1 MQEVMQPA
9 TVQNPNAIADAAIEN
24 RDVQGLTQIAK
35 DTIGTPAS
43 EVALRLAQ
51 TIEKGAADFNKL
63 VAPIEKAGGVG
74 TPEGRVQ
81 VANTFQTVADN
92 PQWGTALL
100 KYVMGD
106 KMGAVKQ
113 VTGGDITKKISY
125 DNSGNQIEETHNAL
139 GEALSYFD
147 PKLGR
152 NISKEEYADR
162 VGGISSWENTLKGKT
177 EALTRADSTR
187 LFVKEEEQAN
197 NWYQLLQGQKPL
209 LQENYNTL
217 QKFKT
222 DLDPKLYNQIV
233 GSVSQSMGQAN
244 SKSASK
250 SALSQLTDALARG
263 ESVKVDDRIAS
274 ALRLNPKLIGTSL
287 EVKGDQLVSK
297 DNSFKVDASKLKSLQ
312 ETDTIGSETSK
323 NAAQTMASISE
334 AERLGKLN
342 PVAAQQLRRV
352 IENSQQMGREL
363 VDATDKFGKPSF
375 ISLPTS
381 ASFVDKQAQT
391 LAQTLTGLQNAD
403 QMENYIKYRR
413 NAVEGHTRTN
423 TVPLPGQI
431 GTNYTL
437 QPLSKEI
444 RKFYA
449 DEIGK
454 VMNQEFI
461 ARKSF
466 NPQIDVSYSQP
477 EAAPVAQPARQSAP
491 VAPPKAQQ
499 KPKAKPSL
507 ADLRKQAGG

>member
-1 MQEVMQPA
+1 MQELMQPQPT

-43 EVALRLAQ
+43 DVALRLAQ

-63 VAPIEKAGGVG
+63 IAPIEKAGGIN

-81 VANTFQTVADN
+81 VATTFQSTVDN

-106 KMGAVKQ
+106 KAGAVKQ

-125 DNSGNQIEETHNAL
+125 DNNGNQIEETHNAL
-139 GEALSYFD
+139 GEALAYFD

-152 NISKEEYADR
+152 NLTKEEYAQR
-162 VGGISSWENTLKGKT
+162 VGGISSWENTLKGRT
-177 EALTRADSTR
+177 DILTRAESSK
-187 LFVKEEEQAN
+187 LFVKEEQQAN

-209 LQENYNTL
+209 LQENYNVL

-222 DLDPKLYNQIV
+222 DLDPKLYNQII

-244 SKSASK
+244 SQSNSK
-250 SALSQLTDALARG
+250 SALNQLTDALARG

-312 ETDTIGSETSK
+312 ETDSISSESSK

-342 PVAAQQLRRV
+342 PIAAQQLRRV
-352 IENSQQMGREL
+352 IENSQRMGIEL
-363 VDATDKFGKPSF
+363 ADATTNFGKPSF

-413 NAVEGHTRTN
+413 NAVDGYTRTN
-423 TVPLPGQI
+423 TVPSPGEI
-431 GTNYTL
+431 GTKYTL
-437 QPLSKEI
+437 QPLAKEI

-461 ARKSF
+461 ARRV
-466 NPQIDVSYSQP
+466 PTDAAIDVSFPQP
-477 EAAPVAQPARQSAP
+477 EAGPARPSAP
-491 VAPPKAQQ
+491 VAPPK
-499 KPKAKPSL
+499 PKARPSL
-507 ADLRKQAGG
+507 ADLKKQAGG

>member
-1 MQEVMQPA
+1 MQEFMQPA
-9 TVQNPNAIADAAIEN
+9 TVQNPNAVADAAIEN

-43 EVALRLAQ
+43 EVAMRLAK
-51 TIEKGAADFNKL
+51 TIEKGASDFNKL

-81 VANTFQTVADN
+81 VATTFQTVADN

-125 DNSGNQIEETHNAL
+125 DNNGNQIEETHNAL

-152 NISKEEYADR
+152 NVSKEEYAQR

-177 EALTRADSTR
+177 EALTRAESSK

-222 DLDPKLYNQIV
+222 DLDPKLYNEII

-244 SKSASK
+244 SRSASK
-250 SALSQLTDALARG
+250 SALNQLTDALARG

-274 ALRLNPKLIGTSL
+274 ALRMNPKLIGTSL

-323 NAAQTMASISE
+323 NVAQTMDSISA

-342 PVAAQQLRRV
+342 PIAAQQLRRV
-352 IENSQQMGREL
+352 IENSQRMGSEL
-363 VDATDKFGKPSF
+363 SDATDKFGKPSF

-461 ARKSF
+461 ARRTPSDTA
-466 NPQIDVSYSQP
+466 IDVKFPQP
-477 EAAPVAQPARQSAP
+477 EAAAQPARPSAP
-491 VAPPKAQQ
+491 VAPPK
-499 KPKAKPSL
+499 PKARPSL
-507 ADLRKQAGG
+507 ADLKKQAGG

>member
-1 MQEVMQPA
+1 MQELMQPQPVVA
-9 TVQNPNAIADAAIEN
+9 QNPNAIADAAIEN

-43 EVALRLAQ
+43 DVAIRLAQ
-51 TIEKGAADFNKL
+51 TIEKGTADFNKL

-74 TPEGRVQ
+74 TPEGNIQ
-81 VANTFQTVADN
+81 VANVFKTTADN
-92 PQWGTALL
+92 PQFGTALL
-100 KYVMGD
+100 KYVLGD

-113 VTGGDITKKISY
+113 ITGGDITKKISY
-125 DNSGNQIEETHNAL
+125 DNNGNQIEETHNAL

-147 PKLGR
+147 PQQKR
-152 NISKEEYADR
+152 NLTKEEYAQR
-162 VGGISSWENTLKGKT
+162 VGGISSWENTLKGRT
-177 EALTRADSTR
+177 EALTRAKSTE
-187 LFVKEEEQAN
+187 LFVKEEDQAN

-222 DLDPKLYNQIV
+222 DLDPKLYNQIIA
-233 GSVSQSMGQAN
+233 SVSQSMGEASSKSN
-244 SKSASK
+244 SKSA
-250 SALSQLTDALARG
+250 LNQLTDALARG

-312 ETDTIGSETSK
+312 ETDTIGSENSK

-352 IENSQQMGREL
+352 IENSQRMGTEL
-363 VDATDKFGKPSF
+363 SEATDKYGRPSF

-403 QMENYIKYRR
+403 QMESYIKYRR
-413 NAVEGHTRTN
+413 NAVEGHNRTN

-454 VMNQEFI
+454 VMGQEFT
-461 ARKSF
+461 ARRVPSDTA
-466 NPQIDVSYSQP
+466 IDVQFPQP
-477 EAAPVAQPARQSAP
+477 EAGP
-491 VAPPKAQQ
+491 VAPPRAAPKSGSA
-499 KPKAKPSL
+499 PKARPSL
-507 ADLRKQAGG
+507 ADLKKQAGG

>member
-1 MQEVMQPA
+1 MQELMQPQPA
-9 TVQNPNAIADAAIEN
+9 TVPNPNAIADAAIEN

-43 EVALRLAQ
+43 DVAMRLAQ

-74 TPEGRVQ
+74 TPQGNIQ
-81 VANTFQTVADN
+81 VANVFQSTVDN
-92 PQWGTALL
+92 PRFGTALL
-100 KYVMGD
+100 KYVLGD

-113 VTGGDITKKISY
+113 ITGGDITKKISY
-125 DNSGNQIEETHNAL
+125 DNNGNQIEETHNAL

-147 PKLGR
+147 PQQKR
-152 NISKEEYADR
+152 NLTKEEYAQR
-162 VGGISSWENTLKGKT
+162 VGGISSWENTLKGRT
-177 EALTRADSTR
+177 EALTREESTK
-187 LFVKEEEQAN
+187 LFVKEEQQAN

-217 QKFKT
+217 QRFKT
-222 DLDPKLYNQIV
+222 DLDPTLYNKIIA
-233 GSVSQSMGQAN
+233 SVSQSLGEASSKSN
-244 SKSASK
+244 SKSA
-250 SALSQLTDALARG
+250 LNQLTDALARG

-297 DNSFKVDASKLKSLQ
+297 DNSFKVDAGKLKSLQ
-312 ETDTIGSETSK
+312 ETDTIGSENSK
-323 NAAQTMASISE
+323 NAAQTMASIFE
-334 AERLGKLN
+334 AERLGKIN
-342 PVAAQQLRRV
+342 SNAAQQLRRV
-352 IENSQQMGREL
+352 IENSQRMGTEL
-363 VDATDKFGKPSF
+363 SQATDKFGKPSF

-413 NAVEGHTRTN
+413 NAVDGHTRTN

-454 VMNQEFI
+454 VMNQEFT
-461 ARKSF
+461 ARRTPTDSSIEVSF
-466 NPQIDVSYSQP
+466 PQS
-477 EAAPVAQPARQSAP
+477 EAAPAARPSAP
-491 VAPPKAQQ
+491 VAPPKAQ
-499 KPKAKPSL
+499 PKARPSL
-507 ADLRKQAGG
+507 ADLKKQAGG

>member
-1 MQEVMQPA
+1 MAEPTVAPQPQMG

-43 EVALRLAQ
+43 DVAIRLAQ

-113 VTGGDITKKISY
+113 VTGGDITKKITY
-125 DNSGNQIEETHNAL
+125 DNNGNQVEETHNAL

-147 PKLGR
+147 PKLKR
-152 NISKEEYADR
+152 NISKEEYAER
-162 VGGISSWENTLKGKT
+162 VGGISSWENTLKAKT
-177 EALTRADSTR
+177 EILTRADSTK

-209 LQENYNTL
+209 LQENYNVL

-233 GSVSQSMGQAN
+233 GSVSQSLGQAN
-244 SKSASK
+244 SKSNNK
-250 SALSQLTDALARG
+250 SALNQLTDALARG
-263 ESVKVDDRIAS
+263 ESVKVDNNMAS
-274 ALRLNPKLIGTSL
+274 SLRLDPKLIGTTL
-287 EVKGDQLVSK
+287 EVKGSQLVSK

-312 ETDTIGSETSK
+312 ETDNISSESSK
-323 NAAQTMASISE
+323 NAAQTMASLAE
-334 AERLGKLN
+334 AERLGKIN
-342 PVAAQQLRRV
+342 PIAAQQLRRV

-363 VDATDKFGKPSF
+363 ADATDKYGKPAF

-391 LAQTLTGLQNAD
+391 LAQALTGLQNAD

-413 NAVEGHTRTN
+413 NAVDGHTRTN

-437 QPLSKEI
+437 QPLAKEI

-461 ARKSF
+461 ARRTPTDTK
-466 NPQIDVSYSQP
+466 IDVKSPQP
-477 EAAPVAQPARQSAP
+477 EAGP
-491 VAPPKAQQ
+491 VAPPQS

-507 ADLRKQAGG
+507 ADLKKQAGG

>member
-1 MQEVMQPA
+1 MQEIMQPQPT
-9 TVQNPNAIADAAIEN
+9 TVQSPNAVADAAIEN

-43 EVALRLAQ
+43 EVAMRLAQ
-51 TIEKGAADFNKL
+51 TIQKGAADFNKL
-63 VAPIEKAGGVG
+63 IEPIEKAGGVG
-74 TPEGRVQ
+74 TPQGNIQ
-81 VANTFQTVADN
+81 VANVFQTVADN
-92 PQWGTALL
+92 PKWGTALI
-100 KYVMGD
+100 KYALGD

-125 DNSGNQIEETHNAL
+125 DNNGNQIEETHNAL

-147 PKLGR
+147 PQLKR
-152 NISKEEYADR
+152 NISKEEYAQR

-177 EALTRADSTR
+177 EALTRAESSK

-209 LQENYNTL
+209 LQENYNVL
-217 QKFKT
+217 EKFKT

-233 GSVSQSMGQAN
+233 GSISQSLGQA
-244 SKSASK
+244 SSRSASK
-250 SALSQLTDALARG
+250 TALGQLTDALTRG
-263 ESVKVDDRIAS
+263 ESVKIDDRIAS

-297 DNSFKVDASKLKSLQ
+297 DNSFSANVSKLKSLQ
-312 ETDTIGSETSK
+312 ETDTTGDESTK
-323 NAAQTMASISE
+323 NAAQTMASIAE
-334 AERLGKLN
+334 AERLKKIN

-363 VDATDKFGKPSF
+363 SAATEKFGKPSF

-449 DEIGK
+449 DEIAK
-454 VMNQEFI
+454 VMNREFT
-461 ARKSF
+461 ARRTPSDTA
-466 NPQIDVSYSQP
+466 IDVKFP
-477 EAAPVAQPARQSAP
+477 EPTAPAGP
-491 VAPPKAQQ
+491 VAPPQS

-507 ADLRKQAGG
+507 ADLKKAAGG

>member
-1 MQEVMQPA
+1 MQETMQPQPA
-9 TVQNPNAIADAAIEN
+9 TVQNPNAVADAAIEN
-24 RDVQGLTQIAK
+24 RDVQSLTQIAK
-35 DTIGTPAS
+35 DNIGTPAS
-43 EVALRLAQ
+43 EVAMRLAQ
-51 TIEKGAADFNKL
+51 TIEKGASDFNKL
-63 VAPIEKAGGVG
+63 IAPIEKAGGVG
-74 TPEGRVQ
+74 TPQGNIQ
-81 VANTFQTVADN
+81 VANVFQTVADK

-125 DNSGNQIEETHNAL
+125 DNNGNQIEETHNAL

-147 PKLGR
+147 PQLKR
-152 NISKEEYADR
+152 NISKEEYAQR

-177 EALTRADSTR
+177 EALTRAKSTE

-197 NWYQLLQGQKPL
+197 NWYQLLQGQKNL

-217 QKFKT
+217 ERFKT
-222 DLDPKLYNQIV
+222 DLDPKLYNQIIA
-233 GSVSQSMGQAN
+233 SVSQSMGQA
-244 SKSASK
+244 SSRSASK
-250 SALSQLTDALARG
+250 TALGQLTDALNRG

-274 ALRLNPKLIGTSL
+274 ALRMNPKLIGTSL
-287 EVKGDQLVSK
+287 EVKGDRLVST
-297 DNSFKVDASKLKSLQ
+297 DNSFSANLSQLKSLQ
-312 ETDTIGSETSK
+312 ETDTTGSESSK
-323 NAAQTMASISE
+323 NAAQTMASIAE
-334 AERLGKLN
+334 AERLKQIN
-342 PVAAQQLRRV
+342 PIAAQQLRRV
-352 IENSQQMGREL
+352 IENSQRMGAEL
-363 VDATDKFGKPSF
+363 SEATEKYGKPSF

-413 NAVEGHTRTN
+413 NAVEGHNRTN

-449 DEIGK
+449 DEIAK
-454 VMNQEFI
+454 VMNREFT
-461 ARKSF
+461 ARKTPSDTA
-466 NPQIDVSYSQP
+466 IDVRFP
-477 EAAPVAQPARQSAP
+477 EPAAPTAP
-491 VAPPKAQQ
+491 VAPPQS

-507 ADLRKQAGG
+507 ADLKKAAGG

>member
-1 MQEVMQPA
+1 MQEFMQPQPA

-51 TIEKGAADFNKL
+51 TIEKGAAEFNKL

-74 TPEGRVQ
+74 TPEGNIQ
-81 VANTFQTVADN
+81 VANVFKTTADN
-92 PQWGTALL
+92 PQFGTALL
-100 KYVMGD
+100 KYVLGD

-125 DNSGNQIEETHNAL
+125 DNNGNQIEETHNAL

-152 NISKEEYADR
+152 NLTKEEYANR
-162 VGGISSWENTLKGKT
+162 VGGISSWENTLKGRT
-177 EALTRADSTR
+177 EALTRAESSK

-250 SALSQLTDALARG
+250 SALNQLADALARG

-274 ALRLNPKLIGTSL
+274 ALRLNPKLINTSL

-312 ETDTIGSETSK
+312 ETDTVGSETSK

-363 VDATDKFGKPSF
+363 TDATDKYGKPSF

-381 ASFVDKQAQT
+381 ASFIDKQAQT

-413 NAVEGHTRTN
+413 NAVDGYTRTN
-423 TVPLPGQI
+423 TVPSPGEI
-431 GTNYTL
+431 GTKYTL

-461 ARKSF
+461 ARRA
-466 NPQIDVSYSQP
+466 PTDTAIDVKFPQP
-477 EAAPVAQPARQSAP
+477 EAATQPARSSAP
-491 VAPPKAQQ
+491 VAPPQ
-499 KPKAKPSL
+499 PKARPSL
-507 ADLRKQAGG
+507 VDLKKQAGG

>member
-1 MQEVMQPA
+1 MQELMQPQPA

-51 TIEKGAADFNKL
+51 TIEKGTADFNKL

-74 TPEGRVQ
+74 TPEGNIQ
-81 VANTFQTVADN
+81 VANVFKTTVDN
-92 PQWGTALL
+92 PQIGTALL
-100 KYVMGD
+100 KYVLGD
-106 KMGAVKQ
+106 KAGAVKQ
-113 VTGGDITKKISY
+113 ITGGDITKKISY
-125 DNSGNQIEETHNAL
+125 DNNGNQIEETHNAL

-147 PKLGR
+147 PKLKR
-152 NISKEEYADR
+152 NLSKEEYAER

-177 EALTRADSTR
+177 EALTRAKSSE

-209 LQENYNTL
+209 LQENYNVL

-233 GSVSQSMGQAN
+233 GSVSQSMGQASSKSN
-244 SKSASK
+244 SKSA
-250 SALSQLTDALARG
+250 LNQLTDALARG
-263 ESVKVDDRIAS
+263 ESVKIDDKIAS
-274 ALRLNPKLIGTSL
+274 ALRLNPKFIGTSL

-297 DNSFKVDASKLKSLQ
+297 DNNFKIDASKLKSLQ
-312 ETDTIGSETSK
+312 ETDSTSSESSK
-323 NAAQTMASISE
+323 NAAQTMASLSE
-334 AERLGKLN
+334 AERLGKIN
-342 PVAAQQLRRV
+342 PIAAQQLRRV
-352 IENSQQMGREL
+352 IENSQRMGVEL
-363 VDATDKFGKPSF
+363 SDATDKYGKPSF

-381 ASFVDKQAQT
+381 ASFIDKQAQT
-391 LAQTLTGLQNAD
+391 LAQSLTGLQNAD

-413 NAVEGHTRTN
+413 NAVDGHTRTN

-449 DEIGK
+449 DEISK
-454 VMNQEFI
+454 VMNQEFT
-461 ARKSF
+461 ARSTPF
-466 NPQIDVSYSQP
+466 NPSIDVSFSRK
-477 EAAPVAQPARQSAP
+477 ETGP
-491 VAPPKAQQ
+491 VAPPESQPQ
-499 KPKAKPSL
+499 SQPKPKARPSL
-507 ADLRKQAGG
+507 SDLKKQAGG

>member
-1 MQEVMQPA
+1 MQELMQPQPVVA
-9 TVQNPNAIADAAIEN
+9 QNPNAIADAAIEN

-43 EVALRLAQ
+43 DVAIRLAQ
-51 TIEKGAADFNKL
+51 TIQKGTADFNKL

-74 TPEGRVQ
+74 TPEGNIQ
-81 VANTFQTVADN
+81 VANVFKTTADN
-92 PQWGTALL
+92 PQFGTALL
-100 KYVMGD
+100 KYVLGD

-113 VTGGDITKKISY
+113 ITGGDITKKISY
-125 DNSGNQIEETHNAL
+125 DNNGNQIEETHNAL

-147 PKLGR
+147 PQLKR
-152 NISKEEYADR
+152 NITKEEYAQR
-162 VGGISSWENTLKGKT
+162 VGGISSWENTLKGRT
-177 EALTRADSTR
+177 EALTRAKSTE
-187 LFVKEEEQAN
+187 LFVKEEDQAN

-222 DLDPKLYNQIV
+222 DLDPKLYNQIIA
-233 GSVSQSMGQAN
+233 SVSQSMGEASSKSN
-244 SKSASK
+244 SKSA
-250 SALSQLTDALARG
+250 LNQLTDALARG

-312 ETDTIGSETSK
+312 ETDTIGSENSK

-342 PVAAQQLRRV
+342 QVAAQQLRRV
-352 IENSQQMGREL
+352 IENSQRMGTEL
-363 VDATDKFGKPSF
+363 SEATDKYGRPSF

-403 QMENYIKYRR
+403 QMESYIKYRR
-413 NAVEGHTRTN
+413 NAVEGHNRTN

-454 VMNQEFI
+454 VMGQEFT
-461 ARKSF
+461 ARRVPSDTA
-466 NPQIDVSYSQP
+466 IDVKFPQP
-477 EAAPVAQPARQSAP
+477 EAGP
-491 VAPPKAQQ
+491 VAPPQAAPKSGSA
-499 KPKAKPSL
+499 PKARPSL
-507 ADLRKQAGG
+507 ADLKKQAGG

>member
-1 MQEVMQPA
+1 MADPTVISQPQMG

-51 TIEKGAADFNKL
+51 TIEKGAADFSKM

-74 TPEGRVQ
+74 TPEGRIE

-125 DNSGNQIEETHNAL
+125 DNNGNQIEETHNAL

-147 PKLGR
+147 PKLRR
-152 NISKEEYADR
+152 NISKEEYAER

-177 EALTRADSTR
+177 EALTRAKSTE

-209 LQENYNTL
+209 LQENYNVL

-233 GSVSQSMGQAN
+233 GSVSQSLGQAN
-244 SKSASK
+244 SKSNNK
-250 SALSQLTDALARG
+250 SALNQLTDALARG
-263 ESVKVDDRIAS
+263 ESVKVDNNMAS
-274 ALRLNPKLIGTSL
+274 SLRLDPKLIGTTL
-287 EVKGDQLVSK
+287 EVKGSQLVSK

-312 ETDTIGSETSK
+312 ETDNISSESSK
-323 NAAQTMASISE
+323 NAAQTMASLAE
-334 AERLGKLN
+334 AERLGKIN
-342 PVAAQQLRRV
+342 PIAAQQLRRV

-363 VDATDKFGKPSF
+363 SDATEKYGKPSF

-391 LAQTLTGLQNAD
+391 LAQALTGLQNAD

-413 NAVEGHTRTN
+413 NAVDGHTRTN

-437 QPLSKEI
+437 QPLAKEI

-461 ARKSF
+461 ARRT
-466 NPQIDVSYSQP
+466 PQDTKIDVKFPQP
-477 EAAPVAQPARQSAP
+477 EAGP
-491 VAPPKAQQ
+491 VAPPQS

-507 ADLRKQAGG
+507 ADLKKQAGG

>member
-1 MQEVMQPA
+1 MQELMQPA

-152 NISKEEYADR
+152 NISKEEYANR

-177 EALTRADSTR
+177 EALTRADSTK

-222 DLDPKLYNQIV
+222 DP
-233 GSVSQSMGQAN
+233 
-244 SKSASK
+244 
-250 SALSQLTDALARG
+250 
-263 ESVKVDDRIAS
+263 
-274 ALRLNPKLIGTSL
+274 
-287 EVKGDQLVSK
+287 
-297 DNSFKVDASKLKSLQ
+297 
-312 ETDTIGSETSK
+312 
-323 NAAQTMASISE
+323 
-334 AERLGKLN
+334 
-342 PVAAQQLRRV
+342 
-352 IENSQQMGREL
+352 
-363 VDATDKFGKPSF
+363 
-375 ISLPTS
+375 
-381 ASFVDKQAQT
+381 
-391 LAQTLTGLQNAD
+391 
-403 QMENYIKYRR
+403 
-413 NAVEGHTRTN
+413 
-423 TVPLPGQI
+423 
-431 GTNYTL
+431 
-437 QPLSKEI
+437 
-444 RKFYA
+444 
-449 DEIGK
+449 
-454 VMNQEFI
+454 
-461 ARKSF
+461 
-466 NPQIDVSYSQP
+466 
-477 EAAPVAQPARQSAP
+477 
-491 VAPPKAQQ
+491 
-499 KPKAKPSL
+499 
-507 ADLRKQAGG
+507 

>member
-1 MQEVMQPA
+1 MQEIMQPQPVVA
-9 TVQNPNAIADAAIEN
+9 QNPNAIADAAIEN

-51 TIEKGAADFNKL
+51 TIQKGADDFNKL

-74 TPEGRVQ
+74 TPEGNIQ
-81 VANTFQTVADN
+81 VANVFKTTVDN
-92 PQWGTALL
+92 PQFGTALL
-100 KYVMGD
+100 KYVLGD

-125 DNSGNQIEETHNAL
+125 DNNGNQIEETHNAL

-147 PKLGR
+147 PQLKR
-152 NISKEEYADR
+152 NLTKEEYAQR

-177 EALTRADSTR
+177 ESATRAESTK
-187 LFVKEEEQAN
+187 LFVKEEEQSN

-217 QKFKT
+217 QKFKK
-222 DLDPKLYNQIV
+222 DIDPTLYNKIIA
-233 GSVSQSMGQAN
+233 SVSQSMGEASSKSN
-244 SKSASK
+244 SKN
-250 SALSQLTDALARG
+250 ALSQLTDALARG
-263 ESVKVDDRIAS
+263 ESVKIDDRIAS
-274 ALRLNPKLIGTSL
+274 ALRLNPKLINTSL

-312 ETDTIGSETSK
+312 ETDTIGSENSK
-323 NAAQTMASISE
+323 NAAQTLASIME
-334 AERLGKLN
+334 AETLGKLN
-342 PVAAQQLRRV
+342 PIAAQQLRRV
-352 IENSQQMGREL
+352 IENSQRMGAEL
-363 VDATDKFGKPSF
+363 SQATDKFGKPSF

-413 NAVEGHTRTN
+413 NAVDGHTRTN

-454 VMNQEFI
+454 VMGQEFT
-461 ARKSF
+461 ARRTPT
-466 NPQIDVSYSQP
+466 NAEIDVKFPEP
-477 EAAPVAQPARQSAP
+477 EAGP
-491 VAPPKAQQ
+491 VAPPRAAPKSGSA
-499 KPKAKPSL
+499 PKARPSL
-507 ADLRKQAGG
+507 ADLKKQAGG

>member
-1 MQEVMQPA
+1 MQETLQPQPA

-51 TIEKGAADFNKL
+51 TIQRGTAEFNKL
-63 VAPIEKAGGVG
+63 VEPIEKAGGVG
-74 TPEGRVQ
+74 TPQGNIQ
-81 VANTFQTVADN
+81 VANVFQTTADN
-92 PQWGTALL
+92 PRLGTALL
-100 KYVMGD
+100 KYVLGD

-113 VTGGDITKKISY
+113 ITGGDITKKISY
-125 DNSGNQIEETHNAL
+125 DNNGNQIEETHNAL

-147 PKLGR
+147 PQLKR
-152 NISKEEYADR
+152 NISKEEYAQR

-177 EALTRADSTR
+177 EALTRQKSTE

-209 LQENYNTL
+209 LQENYNVL

-233 GSVSQSMGQAN
+233 GAVSQSLGQA
-244 SKSASK
+244 SSRSASK
-250 SALSQLTDALARG
+250 TALGQLTDALTRG

-297 DNSFKVDASKLKSLQ
+297 DNSFSANVSKLKSLQ
-312 ETDTIGSETSK
+312 ETDTAGDESTKS
-323 NAAQTMASISE
+323 AAQTMASIAE
-334 AERLGKLN
+334 AERLKKIN

-352 IENSQQMGREL
+352 IENSQRMGREL
-363 VDATDKFGKPSF
+363 TEATEKFGRPSF

-381 ASFVDKQAQT
+381 ATFIDKQAQT

-413 NAVEGHTRTN
+413 NAVEGHNRTN
-423 TVPLPGQI
+423 TVPMPGQI

-449 DEIGK
+449 DEIAK
-454 VMNQEFI
+454 VMNQEFV
-461 ARKSF
+461 ARRT
-466 NPQIDVSYSQP
+466 PTDGAIDVKIP
-477 EAAPVAQPARQSAP
+477 GATAAKPAPVE
-491 VAPPKAQQ
+491 PPKTQLT
-499 KPKAKPSL
+499 PKARPSL
-507 ADLRKQAGG
+507 AELRKQAGGQ

>member
-1 MQEVMQPA
+1 MADPTVMFQPQMG
-9 TVQNPNAIADAAIEN
+9 TVQNPNAVADAAIEN

-43 EVALRLAQ
+43 DVAIRLAQ

-63 VAPIEKAGGVG
+63 VAPIEKAGGIG

-125 DNSGNQIEETHNAL
+125 DNNGNQIEETHNAL

-147 PKLGR
+147 PKLKR

-177 EALTRADSTR
+177 EALTRADSTK

-209 LQENYNTL
+209 LQENYNVL

-233 GSVSQSMGQAN
+233 GSVSQSLGQAN
-244 SKSASK
+244 SKSNSK
-250 SALSQLTDALARG
+250 SALNQLTDALARG
-263 ESVKVDDRIAS
+263 ESVKVDNNIAS
-274 ALRLNPKLIGTSL
+274 SLRLDPKLIGTTL
-287 EVKGDQLVSK
+287 EVKGNQLVSK

-312 ETDTIGSETSK
+312 ETDNISSESSK
-323 NAAQTMASISE
+323 NAAQTMASLAE
-334 AERLGKLN
+334 AERLGKIN
-342 PVAAQQLRRV
+342 PIAAQQLRRV

-363 VDATDKFGKPSF
+363 ADATDKYGKPAF

-391 LAQTLTGLQNAD
+391 LAQALTGLQNAD

-437 QPLSKEI
+437 QPLAKEI

-454 VMNQEFI
+454 VMNQEFV
-461 ARKSF
+461 ARRTPTDTK
-466 NPQIDVSYSQP
+466 IDVRFPQP
-477 EAAPVAQPARQSAP
+477 EAGP
-491 VAPPKAQQ
+491 VAPPQS

-507 ADLRKQAGG
+507 ADLKKQAGG

>member
-1 MQEVMQPA
+1 MADPTVIPPTAMG
-9 TVQNPNAIADAAIEN
+9 TVQSPNAVADAAIEN

-43 EVALRLAQ
+43 EVAIRLAQ

-113 VTGGDITKKISY
+113 ITGGDITKKISY
-125 DNSGNQIEETHNAL
+125 DNNGNQIEETHNAL

-147 PKLGR
+147 PKLKR
-152 NISKEEYADR
+152 NLSKEEYAER

-177 EALTRADSTR
+177 EALTRADSTK

-197 NWYQLLQGQKPL
+197 NWYQLMQGQKPL
-209 LQENYNTL
+209 LQENYNVL
-217 QKFKT
+217 NKFKT

-233 GSVSQSMGQAN
+233 GSVSQSLGQAS
-244 SKSASK
+244 SKSKNK
-250 SALSQLTDALARG
+250 SALNQLSDSLARG
-263 ESVKVDDRIAS
+263 ESVTVDNNIAS
-274 ALRLNPKLIGTSL
+274 SLRLNPKLIGTTL
-287 EVKGDQLVSK
+287 EVKGNQLVSK

-312 ETDTIGSETSK
+312 ETDNISSESQK
-323 NAAQTMASISE
+323 NASQTMASLAE
-334 AERLGKLN
+334 AERLGKIN
-342 PVAAQQLRRV
+342 PIAAQQLRRV

-363 VDATDKFGKPSF
+363 SDATEKYGKPSF

-381 ASFVDKQAQT
+381 ANFVDKQAQT
-391 LAQTLTGLQNAD
+391 LAQALTGLQNAD

-413 NAVEGHTRTN
+413 NAVDGHTRTN

-444 RKFYA
+444 RQFYA

-454 VMNQEFI
+454 VMNQEFT
-461 ARKSF
+461 ARRTPTDTK
-466 NPQIDVSYSQP
+466 IDVKFP
-477 EAAPVAQPARQSAP
+477 DAGP
-491 VAPPKAQQ
+491 VAPP

-507 ADLRKQAGG
+507 ADLKKQAGG

>member
-1 MQEVMQPA
+1 MQELMQPQPVA
-9 TVQNPNAIADAAIEN
+9 AQNPNAIADAAIEN

-43 EVALRLAQ
+43 DIAIRLAQ

-74 TPEGRVQ
+74 TPQGNIQ
-81 VANTFQTVADN
+81 VANVFQTTADN
-92 PQWGTALL
+92 PRFGTALL
-100 KYVMGD
+100 KYVLGD

-113 VTGGDITKKISY
+113 ITGGDITKKTTY
-125 DNSGNQIEETHNAL
+125 DNSGDQIEETHNAL

-147 PKLGR
+147 PKLKR
-152 NISKEEYADR
+152 NLTKEEYAQR
-162 VGGISSWENTLKGKT
+162 VGGISAWENTLKGRT
-177 EALTRADSTR
+177 EILTRSESSK

-209 LQENYNTL
+209 LQENFNVL

-233 GSVSQSMGQAN
+233 GSVSQSLGDASSRSN
-244 SKSASK
+244 SK
-250 SALSQLTDALARG
+250 LVLNQLTDALNRG

-287 EVKGDQLVSK
+287 EVKGDQLKSV
-297 DNSFKVDASKLKSLQ
+297 DNSFTANASKLKSLQ

-323 NAAQTMASISE
+323 NVAQTMASIFE
-334 AERLGKLN
+334 AERLGKIN
-342 PVAAQQLRRV
+342 PIAAQQLRRV

-363 VDATDKFGKPSF
+363 SDATEKYGKPSF

-381 ASFVDKQAQT
+381 ASFIDKQAQT

-403 QMENYIKYRR
+403 QMDSYIKYRR
-413 NAVEGHTRTN
+413 NAVESHNRTN
-423 TVPLPGQI
+423 TVPSPGQI
-431 GTNYTL
+431 ATGFVA

-454 VMNQEFI
+454 VMGQEFT
-461 ARKSF
+461 ARQASF
-466 NPQIDVSYSQP
+466 NPAIDVKFPQP
-477 EAAPVAQPARQSAP
+477 EAGP
-491 VAPPKAQQ
+491 VAPPRSAPRSEP
-499 KPKAKPSL
+499 KPKARPSL
-507 ADLRKQAGG
+507 ADLKKQAGG

>member
-1 MQEVMQPA
+1 MADPTVIPA
-9 TVQNPNAIADAAIEN
+9 TPMGTVQNPNAVADAAIEN

-43 EVALRLAQ
+43 EVAIRLAQ

-125 DNSGNQIEETHNAL
+125 DNNGNQIEETHNAL

-147 PKLGR
+147 PKLKR
-152 NISKEEYADR
+152 NLSKEEYAER

-177 EALTRADSTR
+177 EALTRADSTK

-197 NWYQLLQGQKPL
+197 NWYQLMQGQKPL
-209 LQENYNTL
+209 LQENYNVL
-217 QKFKT
+217 NKFKT

-233 GSVSQSMGQAN
+233 GSVSQSLGQAS
-244 SKSASK
+244 SKSKNK
-250 SALSQLTDALARG
+250 SALNQLSDSLARG
-263 ESVKVDDRIAS
+263 ESVTVDNNIAS
-274 ALRLNPKLIGTSL
+274 SLRLNPKLIGTTL
-287 EVKGDQLVSK
+287 EVKGNQLVSK

-312 ETDTIGSETSK
+312 ETDNISSESQK
-323 NAAQTMASISE
+323 NASQTMASLAE
-334 AERLGKLN
+334 AERLGKIN
-342 PVAAQQLRRV
+342 PIAAQQLRRV

-363 VDATDKFGKPSF
+363 SDATEKYGKPSF

-381 ASFVDKQAQT
+381 ANFVDKQAQT
-391 LAQTLTGLQNAD
+391 LAQALTGLQNAD

-413 NAVEGHTRTN
+413 NAVDGHTRTN

-444 RKFYA
+444 RQFYA

-454 VMNQEFI
+454 VMNQEFT
-461 ARKSF
+461 ARRTPTNSE
-466 NPQIDVSYSQP
+466 IDVKFG
-477 EAAPVAQPARQSAP
+477 PAGP
-491 VAPPKAQQ
+491 VAPP

-507 ADLRKQAGG
+507 ADLKKQAGG

>member
-1 MQEVMQPA
+1 MQEIMQPQPT
-9 TVQNPNAIADAAIEN
+9 TVQSPNAVADAAIEN

-43 EVALRLAQ
+43 EVAMRLAQ
-51 TIEKGAADFNKL
+51 TIEKGASDFNKL
-63 VAPIEKAGGVG
+63 IAPIEKAGGVS

-81 VANTFQTVADN
+81 VATTFQTVADN

-125 DNSGNQIEETHNAL
+125 DNNGNQIEETHNAL
-139 GEALSYFD
+139 GEALAYFD
-147 PKLGR
+147 PQLKR
-152 NISKEEYADR
+152 NITKEEYAQR

-177 EALTRADSTR
+177 ETLTRAESSK

-209 LQENYNTL
+209 LQENYNVL
-217 QKFKT
+217 EKFKT

-233 GSVSQSMGQAN
+233 GAISQSLGQA
-244 SKSASK
+244 SSRSASK
-250 SALSQLTDALARG
+250 TALGQLTDALTRG
-263 ESVKVDDRIAS
+263 ESVKIDDRIAS

-297 DNSFKVDASKLKSLQ
+297 DNSFSANVSKLKSLQ
-312 ETDTIGSETSK
+312 ETDTTGDESTK
-323 NAAQTMASISE
+323 NAAQTMASIAE
-334 AERLGKLN
+334 AERLKKIN

-363 VDATDKFGKPSF
+363 SDATEKFGKPSF

-381 ASFVDKQAQT
+381 ASFIDKQAQT

-413 NAVEGHTRTN
+413 NAVEGHNRTN

-454 VMNQEFI
+454 VMNREFT
-461 ARKSF
+461 ARKTPSDTA
-466 NPQIDVSYSQP
+466 IDVKFP
-477 EAAPVAQPARQSAP
+477 EPTAPAGP
-491 VAPPKAQQ
+491 VAPPQS

-507 ADLRKQAGG
+507 ADLKKQAGG

>member
-1 MQEVMQPA
+1 MADPTVMPQPQMG
-9 TVQNPNAIADAAIEN
+9 TVQNPNAVADAAIEN

-43 EVALRLAQ
+43 EVAIRLAQ

-81 VANTFQTVADN
+81 VANTFQSVADN

-125 DNSGNQIEETHNAL
+125 DNNGNQIEETHNAL

-147 PKLGR
+147 PKLKR

-177 EALTRADSTR
+177 EALTRADSTK

-209 LQENYNTL
+209 LQENYNVL

-233 GSVSQSMGQAN
+233 GSVSQSLGQAN
-244 SKSASK
+244 SKSNSK
-250 SALSQLTDALARG
+250 SALNQLTDALARG
-263 ESVKVDDRIAS
+263 ESVKVDNNIAS
-274 ALRLNPKLIGTSL
+274 SLRLDPKLIGTTL
-287 EVKGDQLVSK
+287 EVKGNQLVSK

-312 ETDTIGSETSK
+312 ETDNISSESSK
-323 NAAQTMASISE
+323 NAAQTMASLAE
-334 AERLGKLN
+334 AERLGKIN
-342 PVAAQQLRRV
+342 PIAAQQLRRV

-363 VDATDKFGKPSF
+363 ADATDKYGKPAF

-391 LAQTLTGLQNAD
+391 LAQALTGLQNAD

-437 QPLSKEI
+437 QPLAKEI

-454 VMNQEFI
+454 VMNQEFV
-461 ARKSF
+461 ARRTPTDTK
-466 NPQIDVSYSQP
+466 IDVRFPQP
-477 EAAPVAQPARQSAP
+477 EAGP
-491 VAPPKAQQ
+491 VAPPQS

-507 ADLRKQAGG
+507 ADLKKQAGG